1 MRKKPAFI
9 EPPEKQLRDNRN
21 SIVGMHLAF
30 TDQYK
35 AQSGAAPQHRTLTH
49 MNHKV
54 LLALSCA
61 FGTVLAANAAKAATP
76 DLDAA
81 KALVAEHSVLPTFTP
96 PGPPFDAHACMAG
109 KKLLTMPVSSANPFT
124 KNIAIA
130 MTQVAKKIGFE
141 VKEWENQARP
151 TQWVQGMEYAINNKF
166 DAVDLLGGV
175 NPAVLG
181 PQIAEAKKAGI
192 KVFTSHLYD
201 TIQTPDPIVDLSMRI
216 PYHEVGALLASWVTM
231 KTGGHVNA
239 VIVGSD
245 EIIPTA
251 PFVKGITDT
260 LAKICGPG
268 CKFTYI
274 NAPVPEWSTKIQ
286 TGVQSALIADPTINY
301 IIPIYDSM
309 SQFVVPALTITGR
322 KGKVKI
328 ATFNGTPFVIDMI
341 QKGEVEM
348 DVGESLG
355 WIARSILDG
364 YMRDMCGLKTYTTLY
379 VPFYIFDS
387 SNAKNAGTPADY
399 DRGYGDNHVAGY
411 NKLWELK

>member
-1 MRKKPAFI
+1 MPIKR
-9 EPPEKQLRDNRN
+9 
-21 SIVGMHLAF
+21 SM
-30 TDQYK
+30 
-35 AQSGAAPQHRTLTH
+35 
-49 MNHKV
+49 
-54 LLALSCA
+54 LLAAACSLGA
-61 FGTVLAANAAKAATP
+61 MVAAANAFAAMP
-76 DLDAA
+76 DLAAAQAIVDA
-81 KALVAEHSVLPTFTP
+81 HTILPEFSP

-109 KKLLTMPVSSANPFT
+109 KKILTMPVSSANPFT

-130 MTQVAKKIGFE
+130 MTQVAKQLGFE
-141 VKEWENQARP
+141 VREWENQAQP

-181 PQIAEAKKAGI
+181 PQIAEAKKSGI

-201 TIQTPDPIVDLSMRI
+201 TIQTPDPIVDLSMEI
-216 PYHEVGALLASWVTM
+216 PYHEVGALLASWVTL
-231 KTGGHVNA
+231 KTKGHVNA

-260 LAKICGPG
+260 LAKICGPD
-268 CKFTYI
+268 CKFKYI

-286 TGVQSALIADPTINY
+286 SGVQSALIADPTINY

-309 SQFVVPALTITGR
+309 SQFVIPALTITGR
-322 KGKVKI
+322 KGTVKI
-328 ATFNGTPFVIDMI
+328 ATFNGTPFVIDAV
-341 QKGEVEM
+341 QKGNVEM

-364 YMRDMCGLKTYTTLY
+364 YMRDMCGLKTYTTMY

-387 SNAKNAGTPADY
+387 GNAKNAGTPADY
-399 DRGYGDNHVAGY
+399 DRGYGDQHVAGY
-411 NKLWELK
+411 KKLWELK

>member
-1 MRKKPAFI
+1 MTVDCLSSPTLLRACFRPTLLGMCCRPTKRPAF
-9 EPPEKQLRDNRN
+9 
-21 SIVGMHLAF
+21 
-30 TDQYK
+30 
-35 AQSGAAPQHRTLTH
+35 SGAIIA
-49 MNHKV
+49 
-54 LLALSCA
+54 A
-61 FGTVLAANAAKAATP
+61 FGFLLGVTTVAGAATP

-81 KALVAEHSVLPTFTP
+81 KAMVAEHSVLPTFSP
-96 PGPPFDAHACMAG
+96 PGEAFDAHTCMAG
-109 KKLLTMPVSSANPFT
+109 KKMLTIPVSSANPFT
-124 KNIAIA
+124 KNIANA
-130 MTQVAKKIGFE
+130 MTQVAKTIGFE

-166 DAVDLLGGV
+166 DAIDLLGGT

-181 PQIAEAKKAGI
+181 PQIAAAKKAGI
-192 KVFTSHLYD
+192 KIYTSHLYD
-201 TIQTPDPIVDLSMRI
+201 TIQTPDPSVNLSMQI
-216 PYHEVGALLASWVTM
+216 PYHDVGALLSNWVTV

-260 LAKICGPG
+260 LKKSCGPD

-301 IIPIYDSM
+301 VIPIYDSM

-328 ATFNGTPFVIDMI
+328 ATFNGTPFVIDLI

-364 YMRDMCGLKTYTTLY
+364 YMRDMCGLKSYSTMY
-379 VPFYIFDS
+379 VPFYVFDS

-399 DRGYGDNHVAGY
+399 DRGYGDQHVAGY
-411 NKLWELK
+411 DKLWKLK